1 MMAQT
6 PKDLNVKV
14 NFDTKQFEAA
24 LAKFKA
30 ALARPTPFG
39 LRQLTQ
45 DTEIM
50 DAANARISTTSDVRT
65 ALEAVA
71 NAIELAEAP
80 EDDEAELRELAA
92 GGAGDGD

>member
-1 MMAQT
+1 MAEL
-6 PKDLNVKV
+6 PPLRLKL
-14 NFDTKQFEAA
+14 DTTELDKA